1 MKKRDNLPLNYKERL
16 NSRTSFL
23 VSVAVLVVLCLVFN
37 QMDYTMIRQPAA
49 QAKKA
54 ADLQKQKE
62 EEAAATTQ
70 EVTTATVL
78 AVGDN
83 LVQPS
88 LLASGQSETGAWNY
102 DSVYANLKS
111 DIQAAD
117 IAMVNQETPFTTDHS
132 AVSGTAP
139 YATPTEIGDA
149 LVNAGFNVVT
159 SATALIDDN
168 GSSMINETLNYWE
181 TSHPDVTLVGIHKS
195 QTSTNTAKIVEI
207 NGIKIAFLD
216 YTFPAYGS
224 QSGISDNS
232 ADTTGSS
239 ASSGSTATSSS
250 SKGSMI
256 DTFNTADVAAAI
268 KQAKSSAD
276 CVIFSANWGK
286 TEEPM
291 PTEYEKEWANFL
303 MEQGVDVVIGTNP
316 NVLQPYGY
324 LTDDSGHNMLIY
336 YSLGNFVTGQ
346 ETLKQLLGGMA
357 AFTIQ
362 KTVEGDQTSIQI
374 QDATLTPLVMHYS
387 YDTLEYAPY
396 KLDDYTD
403 ALASAHSV
411 RQSIGDEF
419 SLENLQTKY
428 DEIMSMN
435 VTPSTKTDLLDVTFD
450 SDGNM
455 LDSNGNYVEDNDSIT
470 SSWYYQTLATQSSS
484 SSDGSG
490 SDHSG
495 ADASDDNSEG

>member
-23 VSVAVLVVLCLVFN
+23 VSIAVLVVLCLVFN

-139 YATPTEIGDA
+139 YATPTEVGDA

-239 ASSGSTATSSS
+239 ASSGSAATSSS

-268 KQAKSSAD
+268 KQAKASAD

-316 NVLQPYGY
+316 NVLQPYG
-324 LTDDSGHNMLIY
+324 
-336 YSLGNFVTGQ
+336 
-346 ETLKQLLGGMA
+346 
-357 AFTIQ
+357 
-362 KTVEGDQTSIQI
+362 
-374 QDATLTPLVMHYS
+374 
-387 YDTLEYAPY
+387 
-396 KLDDYTD
+396 
-403 ALASAHSV
+403 
-411 RQSIGDEF
+411 
-419 SLENLQTKY
+419 
-428 DEIMSMN
+428 
-435 VTPSTKTDLLDVTFD
+435 
-450 SDGNM
+450 
-455 LDSNGNYVEDNDSIT
+455 
-470 SSWYYQTLATQSSS
+470 
-484 SSDGSG
+484 
-490 SDHSG
+490 
-495 ADASDDNSEG
+495 

>member
-23 VSVAVLVVLCLVFN
+23 VSIAVLVVLCLVFN

-139 YATPTEIGDA
+139 YATPTEVGDA

-181 TSHPDVTLVGIHKS
+181 TSHPDVTLVGIHKNQS
-195 QTSTNTAKIVEI
+195 GIDAPKIVEI
-207 NGIKIAFLD
+207 NGIKIAFLN
-216 YTFPAYGS
+216 YTFPSYGS
-224 QSGISDNS
+224 QTVSSGDSTDNS
-232 ADTTGSS
+232 DGSANDS
-239 ASSGSTATSSS
+239 ASSDTSDSST
-250 SKGSMI
+250 G
-256 DTFNTADVAAAI
+256 DADVFSHLRRWNIHKKNAI
-268 KQAKSSAD
+268 
-276 CVIFSANWGK
+276 VIQNKRFIEL
-286 TEEPM
+286 THQ
-291 PTEYEKEWANFL
+291 FF
-303 MEQGVDVVIGTNP
+303 GT
-316 NVLQPYGY
+316 L
-324 LTDDSGHNMLIY
+324 
-336 YSLGNFVTGQ
+336 SLHSN
-346 ETLKQLLGGMA
+346 
-357 AFTIQ
+357 
-362 KTVEGDQTSIQI
+362 
-374 QDATLTPLVMHYS
+374 
-387 YDTLEYAPY
+387 
-396 KLDDYTD
+396 DYTIRT
-403 ALASAHSV
+403 HKIF
-411 RQSIGDEF
+411 QSGTFFKKLRIRSNIKLYIRI
-419 SLENLQTKY
+419 SLFQFLPN
-428 DEIMSMN
+428 
-435 VTPSTKTDLLDVTFD
+435 
-450 SDGNM
+450 
-455 LDSNGNYVEDNDSIT
+455 NY
-470 SSWYYQTLATQSSS
+470 
-484 SSDGSG
+484 
-490 SDHSG
+490 
-495 ADASDDNSEG
+495 